1 MKVIEVLETQDIL
14 DKTFVPLSKVGSKQH
29 IAHCLSLSQ
38 CNFSCC
44 DQPCDFKMI
53 I

>member
-29 IAHCLSLSQ
+29 YRTLSV
-38 CNFSCC
+38 
-44 DQPCDFKMI
+44 FKPV
-53 I
+53 